1 MASLCHLK
9 PHLASLVMSEDEH
22 ELNPSGA
29 LMSLIAALNTLTPN
43 PRASTPSAVIV
54 KGTDNSG
61 WVRNEQQDAQEF
73 FQKLTGALEKEVA
86 RFLDR
91 RKRRTRMGLEGAV
104 ECAGDV
110 KKGGVW
116 GLPELGAAL
125 GKEYRSPF
133 EGLFAQRVGC
143 LRCGY
148 VEAISLQPFTSL
160 SLSLPSSVSL
170 LPALNPLPPL
180 IEPVGLLPRRMP
192 RRIHRYRTNPGGR
205 LRQMHPPHPARTAP
219 TPCLATPR

>member
-1 MASLCHLK
+1 MASLYHLK
-9 PHLASLVMSEDEH
+9 PYLASLVMSEDEH

-29 LMSLIAALNTLTPN
+29 LMSLIASLNTLTPN

-54 KGTDNSG
+54 HGTDSLG
-61 WVRNEQQDAQEF
+61 WSRNEQQDAQEF
-73 FQKLTGALEKEVA
+73 FQKLTGSLEKEVA

-91 RKRRTRMGLEGAV
+91 RKRKSRMGLEGAV
-104 ECAGDV
+104 ECDV
-110 KKGGVW
+110 RRSVCQHPV
-116 GLPELGAAL
+116 LDSAL
-125 GKEYRSPF
+125 GKGYRSPF

-170 LPALNPLPPL
+170 L
-180 IEPVGLLPRRMP
+180 
-192 RRIHRYRTNPGGR
+192 YY
-205 LRQMHPPHPARTAP
+205 
-219 TPCLATPR
+219 

>member
-22 ELNPSGA
+22 ELSPSGA
-29 LMSLIAALNTLTPN
+29 LMSLIAALNTLTSN

-54 KGTDNSG
+54 HDTDSLG
-61 WVRNEQQDAQEF
+61 WSRNEQQDAQEF
-73 FQKLTGALEKEVA
+73 FQKLTGSLEKEVA

-91 RKRRTRMGLEGAV
+91 RKRKSRMGLEGAV
-104 ECAGDV
+104 ECDV
-110 KKGGVW
+110 NEKRKSVYQHPV
-116 GLPELGAAL
+116 LDSTL

-170 LPALNPLPPL
+170 LSYLSHFCFELW
-180 IEPVGLLPRRMP
+180 
-192 RRIHRYRTNPGGR
+192 
-205 LRQMHPPHPARTAP
+205 
-219 TPCLATPR
+219 

>member
-9 PHLASLVMSEDEH
+9 PYLASLVMSEDEH

-54 KGTDNSG
+54 HGTDSSG
-61 WVRNEQQDAQEF
+61 WVSNEQQDAQEF
-73 FQKLTGALEKEVA
+73 FQKLTGSLEKEVA

-91 RKRRTRMGLEGAV
+91 RKRKSRMGLEGAV
-104 ECAGDV
+104 ECDGN
-110 KKGGVW
+110 KMRSIW
-116 GLPELGAAL
+116 QLSELDSAL

-170 LPALNPLPPL
+170 LSTGPTSALNS
-180 IEPVGLLPRRMP
+180 
-192 RRIHRYRTNPGGR
+192 
-205 LRQMHPPHPARTAP
+205 AD
-219 TPCLATPR
+219 